1 MQQRRQARKVAL
13 QVLYQTDMAGTPP
26 EEGLGVFYEHFDA
39 PEAERSFTERL
50 VLGVYQHRSELDQ
63 LITSASENWRVER
76 MSFVDRNVLRMALY
90 EMLFCADIPAKV
102 SINEAI
108 DLGKL
113 FGSHD
118 SGPFI
123 NGVLD
128 HLLSKLQEEGRISDN
143 HSSGK

>member
-13 QVLYQTDMAGTPP
+13 QVLYQMEMSGVTP
-26 EEGLGVFYEHFDA
+26 EEGFRLYFEHFDA
-39 PEAERSFTERL
+39 PDAERSFVEQL
-50 VLGVYQHRSELDQ
+50 IFGVHQHRSRLDQ

-76 MSFVDRNVLRMALY
+76 MSLIDRNILRMALF
-90 EMLFCADIPAKV
+90 EMLFCADIPSKV

-108 DLGKL
+108 NLGKL
-113 FGSHD
+113 FGSKD

-128 HLLSKLQEEGRISDN
+128 HLLARLQKTPEELLT
-143 HSSGK
+143 